1 MKGLFVKVVLLA
13 LLIVGTVAG
22 SVNAAI
28 DYQVWYTLDDVV
40 ADTRPVAGSDWIAAP
55 MQNKGSTW
63 FDLLPGQNVWFAMD
77 NYWQPGHATSG
88 YFQVSTVN
96 PATDALGFFRQ
107 YSVPVAHGYQYLS
120 ADQTVGT
127 PTYTQDDWWEAAS
140 ANGNTLTVEFEIW
153 PRPSWEWIRLTNPS
167 AQETVEFNS
176 ASGYSVCS
184 HTQEPSLGLLLLAGM
199 IPLGIGIRRRYRINA
214 K

>member
-1 MKGLFVKVVLLA
+1 MRGHLSKVVLLA

-22 SVNAAI
+22 SVNAAL
-28 DYQVWYTLDDVV
+28 DHKLWYTLSDGV
-40 ADTRPVAGSDWIAAP
+40 AATRPVSGSDWIATP
-55 MQNKGSTW
+55 TQNGSW
-63 FDLLPGQNVWFAMD
+63 FSLSPGQHVWFAMD

-96 PATDALGFFRQ
+96 PVADSLGFFRQ
-107 YSVPVAHGYQYLS
+107 YSVPVAHGCEYSSDDRTL
-120 ADQTVGT
+120 AA
-127 PTYTQDDWWEAAS
+127 PTYIQDDWWEAAS
-140 ANGNTLTVEFEIW
+140 ARGNTLTVEFEIR

-167 AQETVEFNS
+167 SDNVTFNS

-184 HTQEPSLGLLLLAGM
+184 HTPEPSLGLLLLAGM